1 MNSLENK
8 LKEGALGYEQI
19 DITEGY
25 VKACKSV
32 FDESRNHL
40 TPNLKE
46 KVYPAGVTKITYSPQ
61 TESVYYYKTSS
72 IKFPL
77 STKPW
82 KLFEDRGA
90 VVESQLIEQLV
101 DIDVIKHDFQT
112 INKEDEQIEFMLNGE
127 LITSIEEFL
136 LVNGSKAFR
145 YRIDKGEKEKCSII
159 RFERTS
165 MKEEIVLFF
174 TDKHIILN
182 REDDEG
188 NTHQRTMKYMNRT
201 VVSWYY
207 EGLLRIKRLRDKQ
220 RVYADK
226 VSKNQ

>member
-1 MNSLENK
+1 M
-8 LKEGALGYEQI
+8 
-19 DITEGY
+19 
-25 VKACKSV
+25 KACESV
-32 FDESRNHL
+32 FEESSNQI

-61 TESVYYYKTSS
+61 TESVYYYKTDS
-72 IKFPL
+72 INLPL
-77 STKPW
+77 SNKPW

-101 DIDVIKHDFQT
+101 DIDVIKQDFQT

-127 LITSIEEFL
+127 LIVSIEDFL

-188 NTHQRTMKYMNRT
+188 NTHQRAMKYMNRT
-201 VVSWYY
+201 IVGWYY
-207 EGLLRIKRLRDKQ
+207 EGLLRIKRLKDKQ
-220 RVYADK
+220 RVYTNK